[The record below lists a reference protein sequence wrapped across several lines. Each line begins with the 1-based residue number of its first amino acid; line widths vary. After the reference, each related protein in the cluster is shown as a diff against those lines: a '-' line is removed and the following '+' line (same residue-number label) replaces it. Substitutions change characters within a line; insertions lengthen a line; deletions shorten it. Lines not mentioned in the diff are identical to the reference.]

1 MIFWN
6 SYLTHVSEL
15 TQCSRNNFNTVE
27 GLVTSYQPSRPSP
40 RHVAREQRITYS
52 DSNRGQHSSREGIS
66 QSKKDHHHK
75 VSWPTLKETF
85 NETWHSILDE
95 IYSNW
100 LYFNFIMIGMKCIT
114 ELEKCSAEVR
124 VTNFIFKVLHWFAYW
139 KGRICLFEM
148 QNLLSQDIHLP
159 NLGFHS
165 KWNLDKS

>member
-1 MIFWN
+1 MSWHSVRGII
-6 SYLTHVSEL
+6 STLSKVSWPHI
-15 TQCSRNNFNTVE
+15 SRRVHLL
-27 GLVTSYQPSRPSP
+27 GMW
-40 RHVAREQRITYS
+40 QRITYS

-66 QSKKDHHHK
+66 QSKKDHHK
-75 VSWPTLKETF
+75 VSWPVLKETF